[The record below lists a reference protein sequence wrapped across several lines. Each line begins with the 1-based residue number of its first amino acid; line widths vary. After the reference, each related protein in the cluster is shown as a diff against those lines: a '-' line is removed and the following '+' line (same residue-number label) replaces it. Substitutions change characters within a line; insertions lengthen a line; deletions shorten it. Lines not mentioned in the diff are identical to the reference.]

1 MACGRSNVPWALPP
15 QQPLQVTVG
24 KRPLLCVRSYASA
37 VNGLTR
43 LPGNTAPPHADETAM
58 PFVNDP
64 EGGPG
69 AEKHYA
75 TAVELDVDR
84 TLDDREFFAVER
96 QALKPLFDVLF
107 EADRASTTHTL
118 LVAQASGPLGLN
130 ALGWAVLGFAI
141 VFPILA
147 FGVAFAVGYR
157 RSLGSFALVMLVGLA
172 VVAVLWVNVLAYAYT
187 YGAQLLG

>member
-1 MACGRSNVPWALPP
+1 MTALPAP
-15 QQPLQVTVG
+15 VRRRPVWVTVATSG
-24 KRPLLCVRSYASA
+24 AFGLFYAYVVWNA
-37 VNGLTR
+37 V
-43 LPGNTAPPHADETAM
+43 
-58 PFVNDP
+58 
-64 EGGPG
+64 
-69 AEKHYA
+69 
-75 TAVELDVDR
+75 
-84 TLDDREFFAVER
+84 
-96 QALKPLFDVLF
+96 
-107 EADRASTTHTL
+107 TL

>member
-1 MACGRSNVPWALPP
+1 MTTAPTATPARRRPVW
-15 QQPLQVTVG
+15 VTVAVSG
-24 KRPLLCVRSYASA
+24 AFGLFYAYVVWNA
-37 VNGLTR
+37 V
-43 LPGNTAPPHADETAM
+43 
-58 PFVNDP
+58 
-64 EGGPG
+64 
-69 AEKHYA
+69 
-75 TAVELDVDR
+75 
-84 TLDDREFFAVER
+84 
-96 QALKPLFDVLF
+96 
-107 EADRASTTHTL
+107 TL